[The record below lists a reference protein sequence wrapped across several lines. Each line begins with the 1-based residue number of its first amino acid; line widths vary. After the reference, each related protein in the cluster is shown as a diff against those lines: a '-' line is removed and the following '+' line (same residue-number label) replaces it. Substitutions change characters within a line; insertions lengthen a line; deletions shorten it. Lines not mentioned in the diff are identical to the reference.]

1 MTRYDESVS
10 SLLYP
15 GNTLSQHVLQDAV
28 WRQERVLHI
37 TALDRPHLW
46 LRLDAGFGT
55 DDNLEWVLHQRYQLI
70 AKNNSGRRAGAW
82 GQRVSEWQE
91 VKPGHRWV
99 GLPPNQ
105 LQFCVPTRTIA
116 VRWLHH
122 RTNKLKHALYVTT
135 DLQLPLLDLC
145 KEYDLRGGFEV
156 DIRGDKQGLLL
167 THRRK
172 RLWCAQEMLLL
183 LNDLAHNFLS
193 MFRHKVLRG
202 TPPGGLWRVSP
213 DPRRTR
219 HSRIGP
225 RGRRSSDRAA
235 PRRFAP
241 LGGKGG
247 RSVAETMAV
256 GLLRC

>member
-1 MTRYDESVS
+1 MTCYDESVS

-28 WRQERVLHI
+28 WRQERVLHV
-37 TALDRPHLW
+37 TALDRSHLW

-55 DDNLEWVLHQRYQLI
+55 DANLNWVLHQGYQLI

-99 GLPPNQ
+99 ALPPDQ

-135 DLQLPLLDLC
+135 DQQLPLLELC
-145 KEYDLRGGFEV
+145 KQYDLRGGFEV
-156 DIRGDKQGLLL
+156 DIRDDKQGLLL

-172 RLWCAQEMLLL
+172 RVWCAQEILLL

-193 MFRHKVLRG
+193 MFRHKVLVG
-202 TPPGGLWRVSP
+202 TPIADYGACRLIRDVLAIPGSVHMEG
-213 DPRRTR
+213 
-219 HSRIGP
+219 
-225 RGRRSSDRAA
+225 DRLIELRLADSHPLAA
-235 PRRFAP
+235 
-241 LGGKGG
+241 
-247 RSVAETMAV
+247 TMAEV
-256 GLLRC
+256 LPRLWQ

>member
-1 MTRYDESVS
+1 VTRYDESVS

-15 GNTLSQHVLQDAV
+15 GNTLSQHVLKDAV

-37 TALDRPHLW
+37 TALDRRYLW

-55 DDNLEWVLHQRYQLI
+55 DDNLNWALHQGYQLI

-99 GLPPNQ
+99 ALPPDQ

-135 DLQLPLLDLC
+135 DLRLPLLELC
-145 KEYDLRGGFEV
+145 QQYDLRGGFEV
-156 DIRGDKQGLLL
+156 DIRDDKQGLLL
-167 THRRK
+167 AHRRK
-172 RLWCAQEMLLL
+172 REWCAQETLLL
-183 LNDLAHNFLS
+183 LNDLAHNYLS
-193 MFRHKVLRG
+193 MFRHSVLAG
-202 TPPGGLWRVSP
+202 TPIADYGPYRLIRDVLAIPGSVLIE
-213 DPRRTR
+213 D
-219 HSRIGP
+219 
-225 RGRRSSDRAA
+225 DRLVELRLLDSH
-235 PRRFAP
+235 PLAP
-241 LGGKGG
+241 LLADVLP
-247 RSVAETMAV
+247 R
-256 GLLRC
+256 LWQ